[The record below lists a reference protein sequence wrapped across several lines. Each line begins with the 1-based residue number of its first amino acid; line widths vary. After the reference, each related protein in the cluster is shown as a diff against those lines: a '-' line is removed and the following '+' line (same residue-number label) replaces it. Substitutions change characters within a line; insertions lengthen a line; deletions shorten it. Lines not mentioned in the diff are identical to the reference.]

1 MSCFERDAMNRAA
14 KNHERMNV
22 LCSIAGSG
30 LVLGCL
36 LLVPNVAMGSEK
48 KGEPKEEEVLCPEA
62 KTQLEMNGCAYGMY
76 QEEDAELNRVYRE
89 ILKRYKQDRV
99 FIGKFKAAQRA
110 WIKFRDAQFEAMF
123 PQILDS
129 RGQYNYGSVF
139 PMCSSLY
146 KARLTHSRVE
156 ELRAWLDGTEEGDVC
171 SGSLPSKEEK
181 P

>member
-1 MSCFERDAMNRAA
+1 
-14 KNHERMNV
+14 
-22 LCSIAGSG
+22 
-30 LVLGCL
+30 
-36 LLVPNVAMGSEK
+36 
-48 KGEPKEEEVLCPEA
+48 
-62 KTQLEMNGCAYGMY
+62 MY

-129 RGQYNYGSVF
+129 REQYNYGSVF
-139 PMCSSLY
+139 PMCPSLY

-156 ELRAWLDGTEEGDVC
+156 ELRAWLEGTEEGDVC